1 MSEQALDL
9 KRSVRIVRRHWPVV
23 TAVAAAGLVA
33 GGAYAVLRP
42 PVLTSTALVRVVA
55 PPSALSGNN
64 SASSG
69 NGSGSPSD
77 TADTMVLIASSDSV
91 LTLALPQIQPPVS
104 STQTLRGELQ
114 VKALTAD
121 IISIRAEGRTA
132 AQARDAANAVATS
145 FVGYIASP
153 QSLSFSTR
161 AVVQQRAYDATERSR
176 AVSIAIFGGIGILA
190 GGAVGAIGVLAVKRR
205 DRRLRLRDEMA
216 DSIGIPVLAS
226 IEVGHPSNAAGWLKL
241 LTGYEPGVVDAW
253 RLRAALDFLGAGN
266 AGSATM
272 GQGQGISLAVLSLR
286 SDPAALALGPQLAA
300 FAASREIRTELVIGL
315 QPDPGAAATLC
326 AACTGIAGTEYL
338 RVSIGDQHSAR
349 HRPATLTVLVGV
361 IDSNTP
367 RGADGKPA
375 TLAVLGVSAGAAT
388 AEELAR
394 AAISAADQG
403 CKLVGI
409 LVADPDST
417 DGTTGRLPQL
427 ARTTSRMAPT
437 HLTGIPTETRRWMTQ
452 IRQP

>member
-9 KRSVRIVRRHWPVV
+9 KRSVRIVRRHWLVV

-42 PVLTSTALVRVVA
+42 PVLTSTALVRIAA
-55 PPSALSGNN
+55 PPSASSSNSSG
-64 SASSG
+64 SSG
-69 NGSGSPSD
+69 NGAGSPSD
-77 TADTMVLIASSDSV
+77 TVDTLVVIATSNPV
-91 LTLALPQIQPPVS
+91 RTLALPQIQPPVS
-104 STQTLRGELQ
+104 MQTLQSELQ
-114 VKALTAD
+114 AKALTPD

-132 AQARDAANAVATS
+132 AQARDTANAVATS
-145 FVGYIASP
+145 FVQYIDSP
-153 QSLSFSTR
+153 QSLSGSTQ
-161 AVVQQRAYDATERSR
+161 ALVLQAATAATERSR
-176 AVSIAIFGGIGILA
+176 AVSIAIFGVIGILA

-205 DRRLRLRDEMA
+205 DRRLRLRDEIA

-226 IEVGHPSNAAGWLKL
+226 IQVGHPSDAAGWLKL

-272 GQGQGISLAVLSLR
+272 GQGQGISLAVLSLP

-326 AACTGIAGTEYL
+326 AACTGVAETEYL
-338 RVSIGDQHSAR
+338 RMSVGDQRRAR
-349 HRPATLTVLVGV
+349 HRPATLTLLVGV
-361 IDSNTP
+361 IDQNAP
-367 RGADGKPA
+367 RGADRLLA
-375 TLAVLGVSAGAAT
+375 TLAVLGVSAGTAT
-388 AEELAR
+388 AEELAQ

>member
-9 KRSVRIVRRHWPVV
+9 KRSVRIVRRHWLVV
-23 TAVAAAGLVA
+23 TAVAVAGLVA

-42 PVLTSTALVRVVA
+42 PVLTSTALVRIVA
-55 PPSALSGNN
+55 PPSAPSGNG
-64 SASSG
+64 SGSSG
-69 NGSGSPSD
+69 NGSGSSSNGTD
-77 TADTMVLIASSDSV
+77 TWVLIASSDDV
-91 LTLALPQIQPPVS
+91 LKLALPHIQPPVS
-104 STQTLRGELQ
+104 MQTLRSELQ
-114 VKALTAD
+114 VKSPAPD

-132 AQARDAANAVATS
+132 AQAGDAANAVATS
-145 FVGYIASP
+145 FVGYLASP
-153 QSLSFSTR
+153 QSQSGSTR
-161 AVVQQRAYDATERSR
+161 ALVQQPATAATERSR
-176 AVSIAIFGGIGILA
+176 AVSIAIFGVIGILA
-190 GGAVGAIGVLAVKRR
+190 GGAIGAIGVLAVKRR
-205 DRRLRLRDEMA
+205 DRRLRLRDEIA

-226 IEVGHPSNAAGWLKL
+226 IQVGHPSDAAGWLRL

-266 AGSATM
+266 AGPATM
-272 GQGQGISLAVLSLR
+272 GQGQGISLAVLSLQ

-326 AACTGIAGTEYL
+326 AACTGVAETEYL
-338 RVSIGDQHSAR
+338 RVSVGDQRRAR
-349 HRPATLTVLVGV
+349 HRPATLTFIVGV
-361 IDSNTP
+361 IDQNAP
-367 RGADGKPA
+367 RGAGRMPA
-375 TLAVLGVSAGAAT
+375 TAAVLGVSAGTAT

-427 ARTTSRMAPT
+427 ARTNSRMAPT